1 VSLLLA
7 AVCVGGGAYVVRW
20 IARMA
25 SNNSANA
32 RDAAPAARTA
42 PPAQKSDSLASFSF
56 RIGDVVVRGGR
67 DEAWL
72 AGALVLSEDAPTL
85 ALFIA
90 PEAGGDRA
98 ILARSRPSTTI
109 LWLEAMPKGAL
120 EMGREP
126 PGALEVDGTRFDRT
140 RRLPLTV
147 SRIGSGAPDVGEKAI
162 LGEYAS
168 EAGDRLLVVAGDS
181 GSFAWRGV
189 ELGDGMYEVLGSSTP
204 D

>member
-1 VSLLLA
+1 MSLLLA

-20 IARMA
+20 IARIA
-25 SNNSANA
+25 SNNATSAPDTGLVA
-32 RDAAPAARTA
+32 RAASTA
-42 PPAQKSDSLASFSF
+42 PRNDSLTPFPF

-98 ILARSRPSTTI
+98 ILARARPSTSI
-109 LWLEAMPKGAL
+109 VWLESMPKGAL
-120 EMGREP
+120 DVGREP
-126 PGALEVDGTRFDRT
+126 PGALEVEGTRFERS

-147 SRIGSGAPDVGEKAI
+147 ARVGSGAPDVGEKAI
-162 LGEYAS
+162 LGEYTS
-168 EAGDRLLVVAGDS
+168 EAGDRLLVILGDS